1 MHAHARP
8 HLETHNRAKG
18 HSSVAGAA
26 YRLGLR
32 LYDERQKKWH
42 DFRRRKLGEEIVR
55 ALTVAPKDAPAWAT
69 DPEKLWNR
77 VEAREN
83 RKDAQVARDYRI
95 PIPFGLSDQQAGD
108 LAEEMAWYIATNLN
122 VPVSMGLHRDAD
134 RDVLGVVKPND
145 KQGFH
150 AHLYF
155 PTRKLAK
162 VEDDG
167 EGEAGKPFGAK
178 LTLLSNKRTS
188 AAFVESLNQKWA
200 ELANTYRSDQGLSA
214 DYDHRSYRRMGVS
227 KDAEPTM
234 GQAVTAMERNG
245 LGTRKGSQ
253 LKDARNLARVFEH
266 VHAEELK
273 AQHKKAKADVVR
285 ERKAKRPTVTA
296 LGIASRLQAR
306 RVGKGYLRLGPLASK
321 LRATLPPPK
330 SKSDQEA
337 LARSLI
343 LADIIEEIL
352 RSIRSARTQIR
363 AFQAEID
370 EATTQRLGSEFEVDE
385 GRRERARA
393 IRRLKDWEQTHP
405 WRRRASKLDGSKAA
419 QERAAMRADIDMQNE
434 RVQIEKKFASQA
446 LAKVEKIRKD
456 QAESQKI
463 LVANQT
469 DLQQAL
475 AELEALDL
483 SANGLMTVTPAELR
497 PVLGAEVKQGEGMQL
512 SGVDEGD
519 ARNLTLQHTPRT
531 LPRHG

>member
-26 YRLGLR
+26 YRLGLK
-32 LYDERQKKWH
+32 LYDQRQKKWH

-69 DPEKLWNR
+69 DPGQLWNR
-77 VEAREN
+77 VETMEN

-95 PIPFGLSDQQAGD
+95 PIPFGLSDQEAGD
-108 LAEEMAWYIATNLN
+108 LAEEMARYIATNLN

-134 RDVLGVVKPND
+134 TDVLGIVKPND

-155 PTRKLAK
+155 PTRKLTK
-162 VEDDG
+162 VEDDE

-200 ELANTYRSDQGLSA
+200 ELANQFREDQGLSA

-227 KDAEPTM
+227 KDAEPTV
-234 GQAVTAMERNG
+234 GRAVTAMERKG

-266 VHAEELK
+266 VHAEALK
-273 AQHKKAKADVVR
+273 AQHKRAKADVVR
-285 ERKAKRPTVTA
+285 ERKAKRPTVTSV
-296 LGIASRLQAR
+296 GVASRLQAR
-306 RVGKGYLRLGPLASK
+306 RVGKSYLRLGPMASK
-321 LRATLPPPK
+321 LRSTLPPPK

-352 RSIRSARTQIR
+352 RSIRSAQIQIKAFR
-363 AFQAEID
+363 AVID
-370 EATTQRLGSEFEVDE
+370 ETTTQRLGSEFEVDE
-385 GRRERARA
+385 GRRERACA
-393 IRRLKDWEQTHP
+393 IRRLKQWEDDHP
-405 WRRRASKLDGSKAA
+405 WRRRASKIEGSKAA

-434 RVQIEKKFASQA
+434 RVQSEKKFVAQA
-446 LAKVEKIRKD
+446 LAKVEKVRKD
-456 QAESQKI
+456 QAEAQKI
-463 LVANQT
+463 LAANQT

-475 AELEALDL
+475 AELEVLDL
-483 SANGLMTVTPAELR
+483 SANGLLTVTPEELR
-497 PVLGAEVKQGEGMQL
+497 PVLEAEVKQGESKQL
-512 SGVDEGD
+512 APVDAGD
-519 ARNLTLQHTPRT
+519 VQNLTFQHNPRT
-531 LPRHG
+531 APRH